1 MLYAFLSSASWVNA
15 GHISCAVSIVLE
27 MKSLLALLLFGAVVT
42 TLAEEPFEDKAVQEF
57 LDEEGDETIAEL
69 ADERND
75 AHCCLRSVQVAD
87 LMLR

>member
-1 MLYAFLSSASWVNA
+1 MN
-15 GHISCAVSIVLE
+15 IVLE
-27 MKSLLALLLFGAVVT
+27 MKSLLALLLLGAVVT

-69 ADERND
+69 ADEGND